1 MNNVIDVNATPVQG
15 QDPNQGQTQGAPQTP
30 PPYQAPPPPYQA
42 PPPPPPYQAPKT
54 EPNNGYSL
62 WAVISLIAGILNFKF
77 PPFGAI
83 AALITGYVARNEIKK
98 SNGTMGGSGMATAG
112 IVLGWVG
119 IAFSLIVGIL
129 LILVLFGVISVT
141 PLICGSIFS

>member
-1 MNNVIDVNATPVQG
+1 M
-15 QDPNQGQTQGAPQTP
+15 
-30 PPYQAPPPPYQA
+30 
-42 PPPPPPYQAPKT
+42 
-54 EPNNGYSL
+54 
-62 WAVISLIAGILNFKF
+62 IAGILNFKF